1 MEESAMTPDLAEEL
15 EKHLDIPAPSW
26 LNMQQ
31 RYNEA
36 YEEAVAKL
44 ELVKA

>member
-1 MEESAMTPDLAEEL
+1 MPELAEDL
-15 EKHLDIPAPSW
+15 EKHLDISAPSW

-31 RYNEA
+31 DYNVA